1 MRQTCHPQFH
11 QTLLFEACNALGAT
25 LVIDVRLKDPGSYRS
40 SGGRKMS
47 YYQQQ
52 QDSLGLVHIRLDR
65 LPLTTLT
72 MAWYR
77 LVPAH
82 LIDLN
87 DQYHS
92 DDSS

>member
-1 MRQTCHPQFH
+1 
-11 QTLLFEACNALGAT
+11 
-25 LVIDVRLKDPGSYRS
+25 
-40 SGGRKMS
+40 MS